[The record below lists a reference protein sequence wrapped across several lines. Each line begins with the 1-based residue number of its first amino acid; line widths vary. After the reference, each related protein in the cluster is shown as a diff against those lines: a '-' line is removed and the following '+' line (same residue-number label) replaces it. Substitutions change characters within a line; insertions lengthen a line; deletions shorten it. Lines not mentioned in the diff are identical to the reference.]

1 MNEPITITATV
12 AAWVGCDYSQR
23 DLMTAIER
31 GNSIAAVNALV
42 LWGDPPKKDF
52 GDYIRVGEA
61 EVTVT
66 LIPRNE
72 QAALMVKALQDKLEE
87 ERGKWLERQQA
98 ILNEISKLQALT
110 YEAAA

>member
-12 AAWVGCDYSQR
+12 AAWVSSGYTQR
-23 DLMTAIER
+23 DLMAAIEV
-31 GNSIAAVNALV
+31 GDSVAAINALTFCETSEE
-42 LWGDPPKKDF
+42 DF
-52 GDYIRVGEA
+52 GDFLRVGEA

>member
-12 AAWVGCDYSQR
+12 AAWVSSGYNQR
-23 DLMTAIER
+23 DLMAAIEV
-31 GNSIAAVNALV
+31 GDSVAAINALA
-42 LWGDPPKKDF
+42 LFGETSKEEF
-52 GDYIRVGEA
+52 GDFLRVGEA